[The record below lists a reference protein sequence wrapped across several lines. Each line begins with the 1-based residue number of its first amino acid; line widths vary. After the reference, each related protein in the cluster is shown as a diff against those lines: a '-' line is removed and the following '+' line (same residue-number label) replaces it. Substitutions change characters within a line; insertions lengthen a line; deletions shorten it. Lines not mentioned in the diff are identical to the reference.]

1 MLQEMAA
8 AALEHRTSWQ
18 GWAGWDQE
26 GTAQCPTLSLCP
38 SCKDFFTELQKDGL
52 SIKQETSRRKLFEK
66 QYRIFYL
73 NNKKKI
79 YERKTRL
86 YSALKSK
93 GDKDFSNQC
102 FKSHG
107 MNFLKEEFSFICIPC
122 FSHIIHLRRM
132 IREQRRLLA
141 FSKLSSHS
149 GAESA

>member
-18 GWAGWDQE
+18 GCAGWDQE

-73 NNKKKI
+73 NKKKSMKEKLGSI
-79 YERKTRL
+79 QL
-86 YSALKSK
+86 SKSK

-107 MNFLKEEFSFICIPC
+107 MNSLKEEFSFICIPC
-122 FSHIIHLRRM
+122 FSRIIHLRRM
-132 IREQRRLLA
+132 IREQRCLLA